1 MPFGISPAPEEFQR
15 RLDNALQGLDGVMPI
30 FDDILIFGAGDTEAE
45 AMAKHDAKL
54 RALMQRCREKGIKLN
69 KEKLKLRCKEVPFM
83 GHVISA
89 NGLKADPTKIQGIQE
104 MPTPSSKEDVKRLLG
119 MANYLQRFAPNLS
132 EVTAPLRDL
141 LKEDNQFLWDAAQ
154 ERSFQ
159 KLKKTISEAPVLK
172 FFDPKDSVEIQCDAS
187 DRGLGCCIM
196 QNGQPCAYASRSMTD
211 TEVHYAQ
218 IEKEMLSIV
227 FAVERF
233 EQCVYGRPVKV
244 ETDYKPLESIFKKS
258 LISAPKRLQRMLLR
272 LQKFDLE
279 VTYKKGTEMVLADT
293 LSRAYKVP
301 QPGEPAAEATRG
313 ETEKDVESINMTQ
326 YIPMSEETQTR
337 MQRATE
343 EDEDLRDLKT
353 VIHHGWPLRKEDVP
367 VKVRDYFPFRDELT
381 MQNGLIFKGKR
392 LVVPTSWRDEMT
404 EKLHSSHIGIQ
415 GCLRRAR
422 ETLYWPGMNRKV
434 EDYIAKCSTC
444 NSYQSEQAKE
454 PMISHHIPTRPWEK
468 VGMDLFELN
477 NRDFLITVDYYSNYF
492 EVDRLTS
499 KIAKEVINKTKANF
513 ARHGIPDQVSPIT
526 DNHSPHQN
534 LRTLLQFMGSS
545 ITLAPLITLNLT
557 GKWKTQSRRQRI

>member
-1 MPFGISPAPEEFQR
+1 M
-15 RLDNALQGLDGVMPI
+15 
-30 FDDILIFGAGDTEAE
+30 
-45 AMAKHDAKL
+45 
-54 RALMQRCREKGIKLN
+54 
-69 KEKLKLRCKEVPFM
+69 
-83 GHVISA
+83 
-89 NGLKADPTKIQGIQE
+89 
-104 MPTPSSKEDVKRLLG
+104 
-119 MANYLQRFAPNLS
+119 S

-159 KLKKTISEAPVLK
+159 ELKKTISEAPVLK
-172 FFDPKDSVEIQCDAS
+172 FFDVKDSVEIPCDAS

-211 TEVHYAQ
+211 TEAHYPQ
-218 IEKEMLSIV
+218 IEKETLSIV

-244 ETDYKPLESIFKKS
+244 ETDHKPLESIFKKS

-293 LSRAYKVP
+293 LRRAYTVP
-301 QPGEPAAEATRG
+301 QPREPAAEATRG

-337 MQRATE
+337 MQRETE

-353 VIHHGWPLRKEDVP
+353 VIRHGWPLRKEDVP

-381 MQNGLIFKGKR
+381 MQNGLIFKGER
-392 LVVPTSWRDEMT
+392 LVVPTSLREEMT

-422 ETLYWPGMNRKV
+422 ETLYWPGMNKKV

-444 NSYQSEQAKE
+444 NSYQSEQAKK

-468 VGMDLFELN
+468 VGTDLFELN

-499 KIAKEVINKTKANF
+499 KTAKEVINKTKANF
-513 ARHGIPDQVSPIT
+513 ARHGIPDQVFSDNGQPFSSSDFENFAAVYGFEHNTSSP
-526 DNHSPHQN
+526 NYPHN
-534 LRTLLQFMGSS
+534 SV
-545 ITLAPLITLNLT
+545 LICTNV
-557 GKWKTQSRRQRI
+557 